1 MSLIGKI
8 KKGVRFLKRKEQVPI
23 MKVATSEDL
32 LENHVALITGGNS
45 GIGFS
50 IAKKFVESGCAV
62 IIAGRSES
70 KLQSCVKIL
79 GEKAKYITLDVS
91 DVNDIREKI
100 PVARKLFSGE
110 IDILVNCA
118 GVGVKHSFWDIDEKE
133 YDNIMNTNT
142 RGMFFASQIVSE
154 YMVNNH
160 IHGHILNISSSSGA
174 RPAWTPYE
182 MSKWAVNGF
191 TKGLADTL
199 IPYGIVVNAIAPGPT
214 VTPMI
219 NKDEKDNLYSERSLA
234 KRFIMPEEI
243 ANLAVFLVSDAG
255 NMIVGDTVYCSG
267 GSGVIT
273 LHN

>member
-1 MSLIGKI
+1 
-8 KKGVRFLKRKEQVPI
+8 
-23 MKVATSEDL
+23 MKVATSDDL

-50 IAKKFVESGCAV
+50 IAQKFVESGCAV
-62 IIAGRSES
+62 IIAGRNEL
-70 KLQSCVKIL
+70 KLQNCVKIL

-91 DVNDIREKI
+91 DINDIKRKI
-100 PVARKLFSGE
+100 PAAMELFPRK

-142 RGMFFASQIVSE
+142 RGMFFVSQLVSK
-154 YMVNNH
+154 YMVDNH
-160 IHGHILNISSSSGA
+160 IHGHILNVSSSSGA

-191 TKGLADTL
+191 TRGLADTL
-199 IPYGIVVNAIAPGPT
+199 IQYGVVVNAIAPGPT

-219 NKDEKDNLYSERSLA
+219 NKNNEDNLYSERSLA

-243 ANLAVFLVSDAG
+243 ANLAIFLVSDAG

-267 GSGVIT
+267 GSGIIT

>member
-23 MKVATSEDL
+23 MKVATSEKL

-62 IIAGRSES
+62 IIAGRNES

-79 GEKAKYITLDVS
+79 GKKAKCITLDVS
-91 DVNDIREKI
+91 DVNDIRKKI
-100 PVARKLFSGE
+100 PVARKLFSKE

-118 GVGVKHSFWDIDEKE
+118 GVGVKHSFWNIDEKE
-133 YDNIMNTNT
+133 YDDIMDTNT
-142 RGMFFASQIVSE
+142 RGMFFVSQIVSE

-214 VTPMI
+214 ITPMI
-219 NKDEKDNLYSERSLA
+219 NKNSEDNLYSERSLA
-234 KRFIMPEEI
+234 KRFIMSEEI
-243 ANLAVFLVSDAG
+243 ANLAIFLVSDAG

>member
-23 MKVATSEDL
+23 MKVATSEKL

-62 IIAGRSES
+62 IIAGRNES

-79 GEKAKYITLDVS
+79 GKKAKCITLDVS
-91 DVNDIREKI
+91 DVNDIRKKI
-100 PVARKLFSGE
+100 PVARKLFSKE

-118 GVGVKHSFWDIDEKE
+118 GVGVKHSFWNIDEKE
-133 YDNIMNTNT
+133 YDYIMDTNT
-142 RGMFFASQIVSE
+142 RGMFFVSQIVSE

-214 VTPMI
+214 ITPMI
-219 NKDEKDNLYSERSLA
+219 NKNSEDNLYSERSLA
-234 KRFIMPEEI
+234 KRFIMSEEI
-243 ANLAVFLVSDAG
+243 ANLAIFLVSDAG

>member
-1 MSLIGKI
+1 MNLITKI
-8 KKGVRFLKRKEQVPI
+8 KKGIRFLKRKEQVPI
-23 MKVATSEDL
+23 MKVATSSEL

-50 IAKKFVESGCAV
+50 IAQKFVESGCAV
-62 IIAGRSES
+62 IIAGRNES
-70 KLQSCVKIL
+70 KLQNCVKIL
-79 GEKAKYITLDVS
+79 GEKAKYVTLDVS
-91 DVNDIREKI
+91 DINDIREKI
-100 PVARKLFSGE
+100 PVARELFPRE

-118 GVGVKHSFWDIDEKE
+118 GVGVKNSFWDIDEKE
-133 YDNIMNTNT
+133 YNDIMNTNT
-142 RGMFFASQIVSE
+142 RGMFFVSQIVSE

-160 IHGHILNISSSSGA
+160 IRGHILNISSSSGA

-182 MSKWAVNGF
+182 MSKWAANGF

-243 ANLAVFLVSDAG
+243 ANLAAYLVSDAG

>member
-1 MSLIGKI
+1 
-8 KKGVRFLKRKEQVPI
+8 
-23 MKVATSEDL
+23 MKVATSEKL

-62 IIAGRSES
+62 IIAGRNES

-79 GEKAKYITLDVS
+79 GKKAKYITLDVS
-91 DVNDIREKI
+91 DVDDIREKI
-100 PVARKLFSGE
+100 PVARKLFSQE

-133 YDNIMNTNT
+133 YDDIMNTNT
-142 RGMFFASQIVSE
+142 RGMFFVSQIVSE

-160 IHGHILNISSSSGA
+160 THGHILNISSSSGA

-219 NKDEKDNLYSERSLA
+219 NKNSEDNLYSERSLA

-243 ANLAVFLVSDAG
+243 ANLAIFLVSDAG

>member
-100 PVARKLFSGE
+100 PVARKLFSGK

-154 YMVNNH
+154 Y
-160 IHGHILNISSSSGA
+160 
-174 RPAWTPYE
+174 T
-182 MSKWAVNGF
+182 
-191 TKGLADTL
+191 
-199 IPYGIVVNAIAPGPT
+199 
-214 VTPMI
+214 
-219 NKDEKDNLYSERSLA
+219 
-234 KRFIMPEEI
+234 
-243 ANLAVFLVSDAG
+243 
-255 NMIVGDTVYCSG
+255 
-267 GSGVIT
+267 
-273 LHN
+273 

>member
-8 KKGVRFLKRKEQVPI
+8 KKGIRFLKRKEQVPI
-23 MKVATSEDL
+23 MKVATSDDL

-45 GIGFS
+45 GIGFA
-50 IAKKFVESGCAV
+50 IAQKFVESGCAV
-62 IIAGRSES
+62 IIAGRNEL
-70 KLQSCVKIL
+70 KLQNCVKIL
-79 GEKAKYITLDVS
+79 GEKAKYIALGVS
-91 DVNDIREKI
+91 DINDIKRKI
-100 PVARKLFSGE
+100 PAAMKLFPRK
-110 IDILVNCA
+110 IDILVNCG

-133 YDNIMNTNT
+133 YDDIMNTNT
-142 RGMFFASQIVSE
+142 RGMFFVSQLVSK
-154 YMVNNH
+154 YMVDNH

-191 TKGLADTL
+191 TRGLADTL
-199 IPYGIVVNAIAPGPT
+199 IQYGVVVNAIAPGPT

-219 NKDEKDNLYSERSLA
+219 NKNNEDNLYSERSLA

-243 ANLAVFLVSDAG
+243 ANLAIFLVSDAG

-267 GSGVIT
+267 GSGIIT

>member
-23 MKVATSEDL
+23 MKVATSDDL

-45 GIGFS
+45 GIGFL
-50 IAKKFVESGCAV
+50 IAKKFVESGCTV

-79 GEKAKYITLDVS
+79 GKKAKYITLDVS

-100 PVARKLFSGE
+100 PVARKLFPGE

-142 RGMFFASQIVSE
+142 RGMFFVSQILSE

-219 NKDEKDNLYSERSLA
+219 NKDETDNLYSERSLA

>member
-8 KKGVRFLKRKEQVPI
+8 KKGIRFLKRKEQVPI
-23 MKVATSEDL
+23 MKVATSDDL

-45 GIGFS
+45 GIGFA
-50 IAKKFVESGCAV
+50 IAQKFVESGCAV
-62 IIAGRSES
+62 IIAGRNEL
-70 KLQSCVKIL
+70 KLQNCVKIL
-79 GEKAKYITLDVS
+79 GEKAKYIALDVS
-91 DVNDIREKI
+91 DINDIKRKI
-100 PVARKLFSGE
+100 PAAMKLFPRK

-133 YDNIMNTNT
+133 YDDIMNTNT
-142 RGMFFASQIVSE
+142 RGMFFVSQLVSK
-154 YMVNNH
+154 YMVDNH

-191 TKGLADTL
+191 TRGLADTL
-199 IPYGIVVNAIAPGPT
+199 IQYGVVVNAIAPGPT

-219 NKDEKDNLYSERSLA
+219 NKNNEDNLYSERSLA

-243 ANLAVFLVSDAG
+243 ANLAIFLVSDAG
-255 NMIVGDTVYCSG
+255 NMIVGDTVY
-267 GSGVIT
+267 
-273 LHN
+273 

>member
-8 KKGVRFLKRKEQVPI
+8 KKGIRFLKRKEQVPI
-23 MKVATSEDL
+23 MKVATSDDL

-45 GIGFS
+45 GIGFA
-50 IAKKFVESGCAV
+50 IAQKFVESGCAV
-62 IIAGRSES
+62 IIAGRNEL
-70 KLQSCVKIL
+70 KLQNCVKIL
-79 GEKAKYITLDVS
+79 GEKAKYIALDVS
-91 DVNDIREKI
+91 DINDIKRKI
-100 PVARKLFSGE
+100 PAAMKLFPRK

-133 YDNIMNTNT
+133 YDDIMNTNT
-142 RGMFFASQIVSE
+142 RGMFFVSQLVSK
-154 YMVNNH
+154 YMVDNH
-160 IHGHILNISSSSGA
+160 IHGHILNISLSSGA

-191 TKGLADTL
+191 TRGLADTL
-199 IPYGIVVNAIAPGPT
+199 IQYGVVVNAIAPGPT

-219 NKDEKDNLYSERSLA
+219 NKNNEDNLYSERSLA

-243 ANLAVFLVSDAG
+243 ANLAIFLVSDAG